1 MHKLDSCYN
10 TNTFICSAP
19 TNFIKNNQQPLMY
32 PRHCMYQAAHALDTH
47 KMEGVAD
54 SGATRHFLV
63 PSTAYK
69 NIQAL
74 SKPIPITI
82 PNGEIISATHS
93 CEVDYP
99 QLPLTVRRGL
109 IVPEMKQHSLI
120 SIKQLCQAG
129 CTVTFKGKNCEV
141 FYNGQHIMSGLEHP
155 QKNFGC
161 YHFQPI
167 QTIYTSRKSISL
179 LHLRSHSFGQI

>member
-1 MHKLDSCYN
+1 MC
-10 TNTFICSAP
+10 
-19 TNFIKNNQQPLMY
+19 
-32 PRHCMYQAAHALDTH
+32 QAAHALDTH

-54 SGATRHFLV
+54 SGATRHLLV

-69 NIQAL
+69 NIQVL
-74 SKPIPITI
+74 SKPIPISI

-93 CEVDYP
+93 CEVYYP
-99 QLPLTVRRGL
+99 QLPLTACRGL

-129 CTVTFKGKNCEV
+129 CTVTFKGERCEI

-155 QKNFGC
+155 QTKLWMLPLSTNTDDI
-161 YHFQPI
+161 YVKEKYQPVAPP
-167 QTIYTSRKSISL
+167 QSQL
-179 LHLRSHSFGQI
+179 